1 MDDFL
6 GLGLI
11 GVVYGLSVLV
21 DAWGFLAVFF
31 AAVALRQTELKLA
44 GADMYTSDRRHTD
57 RIESELQT
65 QSRIK
70 TPSPPSVKDR

>member
-21 DAWGFLAVFF
+21 DARGSLAVFF
-31 AAVALRQTELKLA
+31 AAVAL
-44 GADMYTSDRRHTD
+44 
-57 RIESELQT
+57 
-65 QSRIK
+65 
-70 TPSPPSVKDR
+70 